1 VEGGI
6 SDNGGEEFAEF
17 GEVAELSGHISN
29 LTDGVRHVWGD
40 FIEFI
45 IQIQIICLSALV
57 GVLGDFRIFLLI
69 PIHLQSLRRGGRDFL
84 EVIFFTRSS
93 CSILNL

>member
-1 VEGGI
+1 MESGI

-29 LTDGVRHVWGD
+29 LTSGVRHVWGD

-57 GVLGDFRIFLLI
+57 GTVGDLRRFLLI
-69 PIHLQSLRRGGRDFL
+69 LIHLESCASAQQSKACGGGAEFSGGDF
-84 EVIFFTRSS
+84 FH
-93 CSILNL
+93 

>member
-1 VEGGI
+1 M
-6 SDNGGEEFAEF
+6 AEW
-17 GEVAELSGHISN
+17 SGHLSN

-57 GVLGDFRIFLLI
+57 VTVGDLRRFLLI
-69 PIHLQSLRRGGRDFL
+69 SIHLQSLRRG
-84 EVIFFTRSS
+84 IFWR
-93 CSILNL
+93 

>member
-57 GVLGDFRIFLLI
+57 GVLGGADISVDIHPPSKPAAGGGIFW
-69 PIHLQSLRRGGRDFL
+69 R
-84 EVIFFTRSS
+84 
-93 CSILNL
+93 

>member
-1 VEGGI
+1 MESGI

-17 GEVAELSGHISN
+17 GEVAEWSGHIAN

-45 IQIQIICLSALV
+45 IQIQIICLSALIGTV
-57 GVLGDFRIFLLI
+57 GDLRIFPLISIHFESCPGMSGQQSKACGGEFSGGDFF
-69 PIHLQSLRRGGRDFL
+69 H
-84 EVIFFTRSS
+84 
-93 CSILNL
+93 